1 MLNRTNL
8 PAQKACI
15 CSQYRKLNR
24 RQIYLYLTNEVFV
37 HVTAASWF
45 GVPPGE
51 PIEIKLDVKITWGNC
66 RMGNTSFTNKH
77 NTIIIEANKLL
88 STLQI
93 IKANKQAL
101 VE

>member
-24 RQIYLYLTNEVFV
+24 RRV

-45 GVPPGE
+45 GMPPGE
-51 PIEIKLDVKITWGNC
+51 PIEMKLDVKITWGNC